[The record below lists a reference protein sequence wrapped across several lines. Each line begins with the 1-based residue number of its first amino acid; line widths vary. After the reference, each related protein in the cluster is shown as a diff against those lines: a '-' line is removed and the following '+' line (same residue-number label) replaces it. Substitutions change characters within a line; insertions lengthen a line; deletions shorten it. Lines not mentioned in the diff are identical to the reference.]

1 MKEIYFFIDDSGS
14 LHVNNPTPYFV
25 YTGYVFIGKSE
36 KDDAKRRYR
45 GLNKKIKILT
55 ERNDEL
61 KACNLSVKHKR
72 ALFNVLKPFH
82 SFHVCVEVKN
92 VYEPQKSDKN
102 TIVRYKDYVLKRL
115 IKKVVKT
122 LIYDG
127 SINNNE
133 PIKISIKID
142 QQLTCTNGFYG
153 LKDSIYEELVNG
165 IHNFDYGK
173 IWRPI
178 LHGDLELSLQY
189 CDSKNEY
196 LIQASDI
203 LANRILSSYRDG
215 NVKLRQIEN
224 HIALTLP

>member
-1 MKEIYFFIDDSGS
+1 MKEIYFFIDDSGN
-14 LHVNNPTPYFV
+14 LHVNSPIPYFV
-25 YTGYVFIGKSE
+25 YAGYVFIGQSE
-36 KDDAKRRYR
+36 KNDARRMYKS
-45 GLNKKIKILT
+45 LNKKIKNVT
-55 ERNDEL
+55 ARNDEL
-61 KACNLSVKHKR
+61 KACNLCVKHKR
-72 ALFNVLKPFH
+72 ALFNVLKKFH
-82 SFHVCVEVKN
+82 SFHVCVDIKN
-92 VYEPQKSDKN
+92 VYMPQKSDKN

-115 IKKVVKT
+115 IKKVIKT

-127 SINNNE
+127 SINNGE
-133 PIKISIKID
+133 KIKISIKID

-173 IWRPI
+173 RLPPI
-178 LHGDLELSLQY
+178 LHGELELFLQY

-203 LANRILSSYRDG
+203 LANRILSSYRSG

-224 HIALTLP
+224 HIVLTLP